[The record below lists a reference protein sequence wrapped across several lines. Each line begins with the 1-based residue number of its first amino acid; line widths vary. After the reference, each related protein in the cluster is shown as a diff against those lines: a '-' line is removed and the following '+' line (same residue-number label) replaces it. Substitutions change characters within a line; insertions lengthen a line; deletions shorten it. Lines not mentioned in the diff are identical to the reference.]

1 MKFKSFLT
9 VAILTL
15 SAAFGANAQDKDGHV
30 LTSLWKDYMSFV
42 DSDRPKKQL
51 EVLEQIKKEAMSKRL
66 AWDYYDAAAKA
77 VDVRARI
84 NWKDRSVAKDEF
96 KAGVESFDEP
106 ILTFW
111 YSMNQDCQNEGYY
124 AEFAKNNRKRLEK
137 GHNKQFY
144 EGYLRRGNTPYNVV
158 ADVLLECID
167 NDYEFVLWC
176 VSAVTPS
183 YKVTSVFPGR
193 DLLAEY
199 IGNDYPEIAI
209 LDYLYVKRDN
219 ALAREFVEKYKGKG
233 AALLGEAVLLDGRFN
248 ELYYNYKTPESE
260 FKAFREECVAFEK
273 RRAKLSG
280 VDARLLANLDTV
292 EHLVET
298 MDDKRMEVRMTDG
311 LVKIYGRN
319 IDRVRLS
326 VEYPERSKDGKGT
339 VCSATVDNPN
349 IRYCVYDT
357 LEYRLPAFSDGKYV
371 IKAKM
376 AGIEDEHSDTFEKYS
391 ISVVWRQDSKNL
403 SIYAADYLTGKPV
416 EKADIIVRDVKN
428 DKETNRLE
436 GFRMNGFT
444 ALPAGLVTERSY
456 VQLKYVDKDGM
467 IHLSNTLYYY
477 YERWTES
484 AYYSQQNNYAKVLVD
499 RAAFNP
505 DETLQY
511 KVIAYSGNPY
521 GQLKILPDGQKIQVI
536 LLGPENEKIEE
547 KTLKVNEFGS
557 AAGSFHLPRQ
567 SRNGMFS
574 IEVLIDGK
582 MAGYQSVRVDDFV
595 LPNFDLTFDDDN
607 TIYVSGDT
615 VNVRGVVKAY
625 SGHSLANAKV
635 TFSTSGLEDEQS
647 GDVKLEEDGRFQI
660 CLPADKVRSWDWSFN
675 VNVKVVDSTGETKEF
690 SVNKCVFTSIPGSIR
705 LMNHAECSCELP
717 DEQSGNV
724 QMFEGNVAELSF
736 NVSNY
741 SGTFETGTNGPI
753 EVNYN
758 VLDSS
763 DKIVLSG
770 IAGVNTNTGL
780 DFSTLPAGLY
790 TVKADFS
797 VLDSKGNSVSRKSSL
812 NILKVSK
819 EDKVLNYS
827 LENLFI
833 PYQEGNRFGLRF
845 GASAGEVWACVEIV
859 GEGPAVL
866 DSRLVHLD
874 GKAGK
879 EGSILDLDWEFRADW
894 GDAVT
899 LKVIYFRNTRQY
911 SYNREYRRENSR
923 NNVLPFEFTRFLDM
937 TGPAGKYD
945 FRFKTSPDAE
955 CAVTVFEKS
964 TETIHPNRWQRTAL
978 NVKPAPNIG
987 YSSEIGTYRA
997 YLYSGDVLF
1006 ETVAFRSTKAMANGI
1021 GSADDDE
1028 FVNLEDESNIGV
1040 EIQNY
1045 VEEVAEEEAIPFQ
1058 LAEAPASLKD
1068 VRIRENF
1075 ANTLAFEPFLYPDK
1089 SGEVT
1094 VPVETSDKLS
1104 TYYFQVYAHD
1114 KSMNNSTVR
1123 QEFKVTVPVKLSVV
1137 QPQYLYTGDRYVLK
1151 ASLSSNAAEQV
1162 DGKIYCQI
1170 YDRGNYKET
1179 EAVKTLCLPVSVA
1192 ANGGAA
1198 AEFETDVPEGVD
1210 SLGFK
1215 VTFVP
1220 DSAESPYSD
1229 AVFVAVPVYMNWQT
1243 LMEAHSAILLDG
1255 MSRDDLLA
1263 ELRGRFV
1270 NTSAYGAEH
1279 TEKSILDMVKDAI
1292 PSLRTPGSD
1301 NVLALVD
1308 ALYANAMSASLGMGD
1323 SALEQTALMERF
1335 LKCRNSDGG
1344 FGWFEGMDSSPVIT
1358 AVILE
1363 RFDGLRRRGLVSA
1376 LGDLSF
1382 LDDAVKYL
1390 DSSYF
1395 SAKSRPFWCGG
1406 LSLEQYLSVRSLYT
1420 SVPISAKVKAS
1431 AKKDIKSY
1439 LTPKKQRGLNG
1450 RILMKARRVRILRN
1464 ISVSADGLALA
1475 KAWGLGGN
1483 VKKLTKS
1490 LAADVASLEEYAVKH
1505 PEAGIYFPNA
1515 VMPFRGLMESELYAH
1530 SYLCDLFRD
1539 LGNTEIADGIR
1550 IWIMLQKE
1558 TQQWA
1563 DDPAYVDAIA
1573 SVMDGSPA
1581 ALDTRVII
1589 LSKSYRKPFTEI
1601 KAAGNGFTLA
1611 REYRLEGSETA
1622 LKDGDT
1628 LNVGDKIIASYKIWN
1643 AENRSFIK
1651 LSVPRYACL
1660 RPVDQLSG
1668 RYGWWLRPLRVSGW
1682 YSFSP
1687 QGYRSVLAD
1696 RTEYW
1701 FDAYP
1706 EENTVITETFYV
1718 TQSGTFTTP
1727 VAEIE
1732 SLYAPHYRAVAGYDG
1747 LVNTR

>member
-1 MKFKSFLT
+1 MKFKSLLT

-30 LTSLWKDYMSFV
+30 LTSLWKDYQSYI

-51 EVLEQIKKEAMSKRL
+51 EVLEQIKKEAMSRRL
-66 AWDYYDAAAKA
+66 AWDYYDASAKA
-77 VDVRARI
+77 VDVRAMI
-84 NWKDRSVAKDEF
+84 NWKDRTVAKDEF

-111 YSMNQDCQNEGYY
+111 FSKNQSYQNAGYY
-124 AEFAKNNRKRLEK
+124 AEFAKDNRKRLEK
-137 GHNKQFY
+137 GHNTRFY
-144 EGYLRRGNTPYNVV
+144 EEYLKYGRSPYNMV
-158 ADVLLECID
+158 ADVLLEYID

-176 VSAVTPS
+176 VSAMT
-183 YKVTSVFPGR
+183 TSGSGVSVCPGR

-199 IGNDYPEIAI
+199 IGGDYPEIAI
-209 LDYLYVKRDN
+209 LDYLDVASSSGLDVAGK
-219 ALAREFVEKYKGKG
+219 FVEKYKGKG
-233 AALLGEAVLLDGRFN
+233 AALLGEAVILERRFN
-248 ELYYNYKTPESE
+248 GLYGNNRTPETE
-260 FKAFREECVAFEK
+260 FKALREECVSFEK
-273 RRAKLSG
+273 RRSKLNG
-280 VDARLLANLDTV
+280 IDAGLLANVDTA
-292 EHLVET
+292 ESLIEK
-298 MDDKRMEVRMTDG
+298 MDGKAMQVQMTEG

-326 VEYPERSKDGKGT
+326 VEYPEKSKEGKGT
-339 VCSATVDNPN
+339 VCSATVDNPKR
-349 IRYCVYDT
+349 RYCALDT
-357 LEYRLPAFSDGKYV
+357 LECRLPAFNDGNYV
-371 IKAKM
+371 IKVKAD
-376 AGIEDEHSDTFEKYS
+376 GIEDEHSGRLDKYS
-391 ISVVWRQDSKNL
+391 VSAVWRQDSKSL
-403 SIYAADYLTGKPV
+403 SIYAADYLTGRPV
-416 EKADIIVRDVKN
+416 EKADIVVRDAKN
-428 DKETNRLE
+428 DKEINHLE
-436 GFRMNGFT
+436 GFSMNGFT
-444 ALPAGLVTERSY
+444 ALPAGFVTDRSY

-467 IHLSNTLYYY
+467 VHLSNTLYYY
-477 YERWTES
+477 SDRFAES
-484 AYYSQQNNYAKVLVD
+484 DVYSRETDFAEVLVD

-505 DETLQY
+505 DETLQF

-521 GQLKILPDGQKIQVI
+521 GQLKTLPEGRQLQVK
-536 LLGPENEKIEE
+536 LLGPDNKKIEE
-547 KTLKVNEFGS
+547 RTLTVNKFGS
-557 AAGSFHLPRQ
+557 AAGTFHLPRQ
-567 SRNGMFS
+567 SRNGIFS
-574 IEVLIDGK
+574 IEVWADDSMVGL
-582 MAGYQSVRVDDFV
+582 QSVRVDDFV
-595 LPNFDLTFDDDN
+595 LPNFDLTFDKDN
-607 TIYVSGDT
+607 TFYMYGDT
-615 VNVRGVVKAY
+615 VNVSGVIKAY
-625 SGHSLANAKV
+625 SGHSLTNAKV
-635 TFSTSGLEDEQS
+635 TFSTSGLKDEQS
-647 GDVKLEEDGRFQI
+647 GDVKLEEGGRFHI
-660 CLPADKVRSWDWSFN
+660 CLPAGKVSSWDWSFG

-690 SVNKCVFTSIPGSIR
+690 STNKFVFTAVPGSVS
-705 LMNHAECSCELP
+705 LKNPSECSCELP
-717 DEQSGNV
+717 YGETGYV
-724 QMFEGNVAELSF
+724 QVFEGDVAEINFS
-736 NVSNY
+736 VSNY
-741 SGTFETGTNGPI
+741 AGDFEKGVNGPI
-753 EVNYN
+753 EIKYT

-763 DKIVLSG
+763 DKTVLSG
-770 IAGVNTNTGL
+770 MASANTATGL
-780 DFSTLPAGLY
+780 DFSNLPAGIY

-797 VLDSKGNSVSRKSSL
+797 VLDSNGNPVSRTSTLK
-812 NILKVSK
+812 ILKVSK
-819 EDKVLNYS
+819 EDEVLNCS

-833 PYQEGNRFGLRF
+833 PYQDGDRFGLRF
-845 GASAGEVWACVEIV
+845 GASAGEVWACIELI
-859 GEGPAVL
+859 GDGPAVL

-879 EGSILDLDWEFRADW
+879 EGSILDLDWEYRADW

-911 SYNREYRRENSR
+911 SYYREYRRENAR
-923 NNVLPFEFTRFLDM
+923 KNVLPLEFTRFLDM

-945 FRFKTSPDAE
+945 FRFKTSPDTE
-955 CAVTVFEKS
+955 CAVTVFDKS
-964 TETIHPNRWQRTAL
+964 TETIRPNRWQRVTL
-978 NVKPAPNIG
+978 SVKPAPSLG
-987 YSSEIGTYRA
+987 YSSETGTYSA
-997 YLYSGDVLF
+997 YLYTGTVLY
-1006 ETVAFRSTKAMANGI
+1006 ETVALRSTKAMANGI
-1021 GSADDDE
+1021 SSSSDGAAVLTDY
-1028 FVNLEDESNIGV
+1028 IA
-1040 EIQNY
+1040 IQDY
-1045 VEEVAEEEAIPFQ
+1045 AEEVVEEEAIPFQ
-1058 LAEAPASLKD
+1058 LEEAPASLTD
-1068 VRIRENF
+1068 VKVRENF
-1075 ANTLAFEPFLYPDK
+1075 ANTLAFEPFLYPDS

-1104 TYYFQVYAHD
+1104 TYYVQVYAHD
-1114 KSMNNSTVR
+1114 KSMNNGVLR

-1151 ASLSSNAAEQV
+1151 ASLSSNAAGQM

-1170 YDRGNYKET
+1170 YDRGNYREA

-1198 AEFETDVPEGVD
+1198 AEFEMDVPEGVD

-1263 ELRGRFV
+1263 ELRSRFV

-1292 PSLRTPGSD
+1292 PSLRTPESD

-1323 SALEQTALMERF
+1323 SALEQAALMERI

-1344 FGWFEGMDSSPVIT
+1344 FGWFEDMDSSPVIV
-1358 AVILE
+1358 AVILQ

-1382 LDDAVKYL
+1382 LDEAVKYL
-1390 DSSYF
+1390 DSTYF
-1395 SAKSRPFWCGG
+1395 AAKQRPFWCGG
-1406 LSLEQYLSVRSLYT
+1406 LSLEQYLSTRSLYT
-1420 SVPISAKVKAS
+1420 SVPLAAKVKAS
-1431 AKKDIKSY
+1431 VKKDIKSY
-1439 LTPKKQRGLNG
+1439 LTPKKERGLNG

-1464 ISVSADGLALA
+1464 LSASADGLALA
-1475 KAWGLGGN
+1475 KAWGLSGKVN
-1483 VKKLTKS
+1483 KLTRS
-1490 LAADVASLEEYAVKH
+1490 LEADVASLEEYAVKH

-1539 LGNTEIADGIR
+1539 LGNTEIADGVR

-1581 ALDTRVII
+1581 ALDTRVVI

-1611 REYRLEGSETA
+1611 REYRLEGSGTV

-1628 LNVGDKIIASYKIWN
+1628 LKVGDKVTASYKIWN
-1643 AENRSFIK
+1643 AENRSFVK

-1706 EENTVITETFYV
+1706 EENTEITETFYV